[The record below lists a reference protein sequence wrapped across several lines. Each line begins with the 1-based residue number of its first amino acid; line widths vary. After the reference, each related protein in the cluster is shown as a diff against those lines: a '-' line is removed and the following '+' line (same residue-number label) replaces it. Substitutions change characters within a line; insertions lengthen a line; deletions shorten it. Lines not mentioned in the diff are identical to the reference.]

1 MHAQH
6 LEEKRTAV
14 RWKILLLISAVSF
27 VSYVLRT
34 NLSIAGEAMI
44 GDLGLTKI
52 QLGMILSAF
61 AWGYALFQFPGGVVG
76 DMLGSRRSVA
86 GIAVLWAALTFLTGV
101 VPGASALNPVWILT
115 TLIVLRFLV
124 GVSQAPIFPI
134 IGGAIAT
141 WFPLPD
147 RALPNGLTSTALTLG
162 GAATA
167 PLLVWLM
174 EIQGWRQSFLITA
187 PLGLIAAAAWWW
199 YVRDDPA
206 QHPGVGKREL
216 DLIQTNRGFWT
227 LDPALEKQGWKQ
239 TLRNRNVLLL
249 TASYFCT
256 NYVFY
261 LFFNWFFF
269 YLIDVR
275 AVGKQQAAN
284 FTAAQWILGAVGAT
298 LGGFLCDHLV
308 KRYGLRW
315 GYRLVPIP
323 SMILAALSL
332 FLGSTANHAYLAV
345 ALLSFSFACT
355 QLTEGSYWSAIA
367 SVAGRHAA
375 SAGGVMNTGGNAVGG
390 IGALLVPLTAEMF
403 GWTAAMVT
411 GSAFAIAAAALWLF
425 IRADVPMGLINHKDH
440 GDHKA

>member
-147 RALPNGLTSTALTLG
+147 RALPNGLTSTA
-162 GAATA
+162 
-167 PLLVWLM
+167 
-174 EIQGWRQSFLITA
+174 
-187 PLGLIAAAAWWW
+187 
-199 YVRDDPA
+199 
-206 QHPGVGKREL
+206 
-216 DLIQTNRGFWT
+216 
-227 LDPALEKQGWKQ
+227 
-239 TLRNRNVLLL
+239 
-249 TASYFCT
+249 
-256 NYVFY
+256 
-261 LFFNWFFF
+261 
-269 YLIDVR
+269 
-275 AVGKQQAAN
+275 
-284 FTAAQWILGAVGAT
+284 
-298 LGGFLCDHLV
+298 
-308 KRYGLRW
+308 
-315 GYRLVPIP
+315 
-323 SMILAALSL
+323 
-332 FLGSTANHAYLAV
+332 
-345 ALLSFSFACT
+345 
-355 QLTEGSYWSAIA
+355 
-367 SVAGRHAA
+367 
-375 SAGGVMNTGGNAVGG
+375 
-390 IGALLVPLTAEMF
+390 
-403 GWTAAMVT
+403 
-411 GSAFAIAAAALWLF
+411 
-425 IRADVPMGLINHKDH
+425 
-440 GDHKA
+440 